1 MERRTL
7 REMRKEIGVSQRA
20 LAKMIG
26 VNSSLISMAEG
37 GFRSFR
43 EDLWAQVELL
53 LKSKLELKNKPIAHT
68 PMFGKGTEEIQR
80 SVQLQMTIK
89 VGTLRIKITS
99 YQLKLNAMEN
109 TYKRAENK
117 LKVFLLEYE
126 TFKKIGY
133 YGDQLKEM
141 IRSTQKLVANNHP
154 KLQHWIRIQI
164 QCMEMSV
171 SNILSQLH
179 HAS

>member
-1 MERRTL
+1 METRTL
-7 REMRKEIGVSQRA
+7 RAVRREIGVSQRA
-20 LAKMIG
+20 LARMIG

-43 EDLWAQVELL
+43 QDLWAQVELL
-53 LKSKLELKNKPIAHT
+53 LKSKRELKNKPVAHT
-68 PMFGKGTEEIQR
+68 PMLGKRAEEIQH
-80 SVQLQMTIK
+80 SVQLQMQIT
-89 VGTLRIKITS
+89 VGKLRIKMAS

-117 LKVFLLEYE
+117 LKVFLQEYE
-126 TFKKIGY
+126 TFKNISY

-141 IRSTQKLVANNHP
+141 IRSAQKLVTNNHP
-154 KLQHWIRIQI
+154 LLQQWIRIQI

-171 SNILSQLH
+171 SNILGQLQRVG
-179 HAS
+179 

>member
-1 MERRTL
+1 METRTL
-7 REMRKEIGVSQRA
+7 RVVRKEIGVSQRA
-20 LAKMIG
+20 LARMIG

-43 EDLWAQVELL
+43 QDLCMQVELL
-53 LKSKLELKNKPIAHT
+53 LKSKRELKNKPVART
-68 PMFGKGTEEIQR
+68 PMFGKRSEEIQHT
-80 SVQLQMTIK
+80 VQLQMQIT
-89 VGTLRIKITS
+89 VGKLRIKIAS

-117 LKVFLLEYE
+117 LKVFMQEYE
-126 TFKKIGY
+126 IFKKISH

-141 IRSTQKLVANNHP
+141 IRRTQKLVANNHP
-154 KLQHWIRIQI
+154 QLQHWIRIQI

-171 SNILSQLH
+171 SNILNQLNNVN
-179 HAS
+179 

>member
-1 MERRTL
+1 MGTRTL
-7 REMRKEIGVSQRA
+7 REVRKEIGVSQRA
-20 LAKMIG
+20 LARMTG

-53 LKSKLELKNKPIAHT
+53 LKSKRELKNKPVAHT
-68 PMFGKGTEEIQR
+68 HEFGKRTDGIQHR
-80 SVQLQMTIK
+80 VQLQMQIK
-89 VGTLRIKITS
+89 VGKLRIKIAS
-99 YQLKLNAMEN
+99 YQLRLNAMEN

-117 LKVFLLEYE
+117 LKVCMQEYE

-141 IRSTQKLVANNHP
+141 IRSVQKLVANNHP
-154 KLQHWIRIQI
+154 QLQHWIRVQI
-164 QCMEMSV
+164 QCMELSV
-171 SNILSQLH
+171 SNILSQVQGVN
-179 HAS
+179 

>member
-1 MERRTL
+1 METRTL
-7 REMRKEIGVSQRA
+7 RIVRKEIGVSQRA

-53 LKSKLELKNKPIAHT
+53 LKSKRELKNKPLAHT
-68 PMFGKGTEEIQR
+68 PMFGKRTEEIQH

-89 VGTLRIKITS
+89 VGTLRSKIATW
-99 YQLKLNAMEN
+99 QLKLNAMEN
-109 TYKRAENK
+109 TYKRAENE
-117 LKVFLLEYE
+117 LKVVMQEYAI
-126 TFKKIGY
+126 FKNVSY

-141 IRSTQKLVANNHP
+141 IRRTQKLVANNHP
-154 KLQHWIRIQI
+154 QLQHWIRIQI

-171 SNILSQLH
+171 SNILNQLNNVN
-179 HAS
+179 

>member
-1 MERRTL
+1 METRTL
-7 REMRKEIGVSQRA
+7 RVVRKEIGVSQRE

-43 EDLWAQVELL
+43 KDLWIQVELL
-53 LKSKLELKNKPIAHT
+53 LKCKREAKNKTVAHT
-68 PMFGKGTEEIQR
+68 PDFNTRIEGIQHG
-80 SVQLQMTIK
+80 VQLKMQIK
-89 VGTLRIKITS
+89 VGKLRIKIATC
-99 YQLKLNAMEN
+99 QLKLNAMEN
-109 TYKRAENK
+109 TYPKAENK
-117 LKVFLLEYE
+117 LKVFMQEYA
-126 TFKKIGY
+126 TFKNINY

-154 KLQHWIRIQI
+154 QLQHWIRLQI

-171 SNILSQLH
+171 SNILSQLQGM
-179 HAS
+179 S

>member
-1 MERRTL
+1 METRTL
-7 REMRKEIGVSQRA
+7 REVRKEIGVSQRA
-20 LAKMIG
+20 LARMIG

-43 EDLWAQVELL
+43 EDLWAQVQLL
-53 LKSKLELKNKPIAHT
+53 LKSKRELKNKPVART
-68 PMFGKGTEEIQR
+68 PMFGKRPEEIQH
-80 SVQLQMTIK
+80 SIQLQMKIK
-89 VGTLRIKITS
+89 VGTLRIKIAS

-117 LKVFLLEYE
+117 LKVFLQEYE
-126 TFKKIGY
+126 TFKKISY

-141 IRSTQKLVANNHP
+141 IRSAQKLVANNHP
-154 KLQHWIRIQI
+154 QLQQWIRVQI

-171 SNILSQLH
+171 ANIVGQLQG
-179 HAS
+179 AN